1 MGAVSID
8 FVIYQP
14 SKNEKHDS
22 IFFKLP
28 PYRADGTVESLQCF
42 DKRLLHYT
50 KDDAIISYRNP
61 VRDSMER
68 ERSTEFLQCFLM
80 PARFTGCRW
89 WRCKPVAFVCEAGNC
104 VALRY
109 WTLPGLASHRARK
122 RLLCTGGQWGASGAI
137 LHPVRRYWELRCAR
151 RSVNCECLSW

>member
-1 MGAVSID
+1 MGVVSID
-8 FVIYQP
+8 FAIYQP
-14 SKNEKHDS
+14 SKKEKHDS
-22 IFFKLP
+22 ISFKLP

-61 VRDSMER
+61 AWDSMER

-80 PARFTGCRW
+80 PARLTGCRSG
-89 WRCKPVAFVCEAGNC
+89 RCKPVAFVCEAGNC

-109 WTLPGLASHRARK
+109 
-122 RLLCTGGQWGASGAI
+122 
-137 LHPVRRYWELRCAR
+137 
-151 RSVNCECLSW
+151 

>member
-8 FVIYQP
+8 FVIYQS
-14 SKNEKHDS
+14 SKKEKHDS
-22 IFFKLP
+22 ISFKLP

-80 PARFTGCRW
+80 PARLTGCR
-89 WRCKPVAFVCEAGNC
+89 
-104 VALRY
+104 
-109 WTLPGLASHRARK
+109 
-122 RLLCTGGQWGASGAI
+122 
-137 LHPVRRYWELRCAR
+137 
-151 RSVNCECLSW
+151 

>member
-8 FVIYQP
+8 FVIYQS
-14 SKNEKHDS
+14 SKKEKHDS
-22 IFFKLP
+22 ISFKLP

-68 ERSTEFLQCFLM
+68 EQSTEFLQCFFDVGVPCGLSM
-80 PARFTGCRW
+80 M
-89 WRCKPVAFVCEAGNC
+89 
-104 VALRY
+104 
-109 WTLPGLASHRARK
+109 TLQACCF
-122 RLLCTGGQWGASGAI
+122 RL
-137 LHPVRRYWELRCAR
+137 
-151 RSVNCECLSW
+151 